1 MKSNFTIVPAKPEQ
15 ASEIATLVMLA
26 MNHDCCQNFCGNQ
39 HTLDEFHRMM
49 TGLVNM
55 DESQHSYRNT
65 LVAMDNEGK
74 IAGAC
79 VVYDGKDLKRLRKA
93 FFQAARTH
101 LDQDFEGMLDETGP
115 EEYYIDSLAVKPEF
129 QKRGIATLLLQA
141 VIKRHGG
148 QKPVGLLVDK
158 GNPKAER
165 LYNRVGFVHVDD
177 SEWGGHAMRHLQY
190 PMKCAWAKHDEL
202 SEKYHDEEWGVP
214 VHDER
219 KHFMYLIMETM
230 SCGLS
235 WQMMLQRREVFGQ
248 CFANFDAS
256 KVAEFTTDDMDRIMQ
271 TEGMIRSR
279 SKIEAMIDNAKAF
292 MKVAKRFGSFDQY
305 VWSFTQ
311 GRSLI
316 YPSHQREVP
325 KSNDLSDKV
334 AKDMKKKG
342 FKFVGSVI
350 IYSFLQAI
358 GIINDH
364 ESTCWRYDIL
374 SRNCTIVDDRSPVM

>member
-49 TGLVNM
+49 TALVNM

-202 SEKYHDEEWGVP
+202 SEKYHDE
-214 VHDER
+214 
-219 KHFMYLIMETM
+219 
-230 SCGLS
+230 
-235 WQMMLQRREVFGQ
+235 
-248 CFANFDAS
+248 
-256 KVAEFTTDDMDRIMQ
+256 
-271 TEGMIRSR
+271 
-279 SKIEAMIDNAKAF
+279 
-292 MKVAKRFGSFDQY
+292 
-305 VWSFTQ
+305 
-311 GRSLI
+311 
-316 YPSHQREVP
+316 
-325 KSNDLSDKV
+325 
-334 AKDMKKKG
+334 
-342 FKFVGSVI
+342 
-350 IYSFLQAI
+350 
-358 GIINDH
+358 
-364 ESTCWRYDIL
+364 
-374 SRNCTIVDDRSPVM
+374 